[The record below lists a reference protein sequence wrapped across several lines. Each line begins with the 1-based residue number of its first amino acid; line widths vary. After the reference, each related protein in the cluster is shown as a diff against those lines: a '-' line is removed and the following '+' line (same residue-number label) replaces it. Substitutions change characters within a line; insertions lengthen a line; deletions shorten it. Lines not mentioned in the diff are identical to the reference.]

1 MSESVSVATFDLSP
15 KSLDEALRF
24 ADYLAES
31 DLIPKDFKGKPGNC
45 LVAIQWGLELGL
57 KPLQAMQNIAV
68 INGRPALWGDA
79 VLALVLGSPAC
90 EYVHESVENGVA
102 TCRVKRRGAKEQVRT
117 FSDADAKMAG
127 LSGKQGPWT
136 QYPMRMRQMR
146 ARAFALRDVF
156 ADVLKGMPVAEEVM
170 DTPTEIDITPRAT
183 PAQIGAAAMPVAKDA
198 ADRTEELK
206 KIIADLEETAKE
218 DGLHGLEQHWK
229 NVLTKQQRTLVG
241 AVEWAR
247 IKALATK
254 PEPEPLG
261 DAESEFVAEMDAA
274 AS

>member
-1 MSESVSVATFDLSP
+1 MSESVPVATFDLSP

-31 DLIPKDFKGKPGNC
+31 DLVPKDYKGKPGNC
-45 LVAIQWGLELGL
+45 LVAIQWGLELCL

-68 INGRPALWGDA
+68 INGRPSLWGDA
-79 VLALVLGSPAC
+79 VLALVLGSPVC

-136 QYPMRMRQMR
+136 QYPLRMKQMR

-170 DTPTEIDITPRAT
+170 DFPPEINSAPRPAT
-183 PAQIGAAAMPVAKDA
+183 PAQIGVAARPVITDA
-198 ADRTEELK
+198 ADSDEELQK
-206 KIIADLEETAKE
+206 LISDLEETAKE
-218 DGLHGLEQHWK
+218 YGLPGLEQHWK
-229 NVLTKQQRTLVG
+229 GIMTVRQRKLVG

-254 PEPEPLG
+254 PEPLG
-261 DAESEFVAEMDAA
+261 EAESNFVAEMDAA
-274 AS
+274 AT